1 MKKGN
6 RSFLVFDLFGAA
18 SRSVKWMIGVV
29 AYALAVL
36 CTLFFLA
43 LGSLAARAA
52 DLCPSA
58 DVFSMKLITKICW
71 DCMYPIRVSGVTISG
86 KKNKGNVPDEAANQA
101 FCMCNDGLGVP
112 HPGILTQFW
121 EPYRMVEWQRIP
133 GCMSVLNGARFPFRS
148 TFVGQHGQLAEDGKE
163 GAMFKHYHYFSFPV
177 MEMMEMFIPADCN
190 PGYYSDIDIIYLSE
204 MDPTWNDDV
213 LAYFSM
219 PENSLLTSTLA
230 AVACLPEAVSATF
243 AEKPIQSLFWC
254 AGTWGL
260 LYPSS
265 GNAKESDP
273 INGTM
278 LFASRMLNVM
288 HRRGFVHRTVGEDA
302 MCAGVIDPTLP
313 KYQYRFSM
321 FHPIPHTDD
330 TFVIGESPLRWGLT
344 RIIPATGEDQVYIIW
359 RWLDCCMTKSEGGM
373 PE

>member
-1 MKKGN
+1 MKGRKH
-6 RSFLVFDLFGAA
+6 SFAVFDLFGSARFA
-18 SRSVKWMIGVV
+18 ENGVLG
-29 AYALAVL
+29 ALAAALVIL
-36 CTLFFLA
+36 VGLFFLV
-43 LGSLAARAA
+43 LGSLCARAA
-52 DLCPSA
+52 DVCQSA
-58 DVFSMKLITKICW
+58 DVFSTKLITSLCW
-71 DCMYPIRVSGVTISG
+71 DCTFPIRVSGVTISG
-86 KKNKGNVPDEAANQA
+86 SKNKGNIPEEAANQA
-101 FCMCNDGLGVP
+101 FCLCPDKLGVP

-133 GCMSVLNGARFPFRS
+133 GCMSVLNGTRFPFRS
-148 TFVGQHGQLAEDGKE
+148 TFVGTHGQLSEDGKE
-163 GAMFKHYHYFSFPV
+163 GSMFKHYHYFSFPV
-177 MEMMEMFIPADCN
+177 MEMMDVFVPADCN
-190 PGYYSDIDIIYLSE
+190 PGYYVDIDILYLSE

-219 PENSLLTSTLA
+219 PETSLLTSPLA
-230 AVACLPEAVSATF
+230 AVACIPEAVSSTF
-243 AEKPIQSLFWC
+243 AQKPIQSLFWC

-265 GNAKESDP
+265 GNAKEPDP

-302 MCAGVIDPTLP
+302 MCSGVIDPTLP

-321 FHPIPHTDD
+321 FHPIPHTDN

-359 RWLDCCMTKSEGGM
+359 RWLDCCMTKSE
-373 PE
+373 